1 MGASPWEKLFHVL
14 VCPLLRIPAHPP
26 DADAPETSCL
36 IPSAPASLVYSGCA
50 GSGVPGVSYAWCRHC
65 LSVPV
70 PHSLGK
76 CFPCSRRSPPSQ
88 ADLSD
93 AGSCPSA
100 AARKRRHNGGLA
112 VPPLPPGSSRVCA
125 GGRGFAAPTAVD
137 ESRFAAGPPH
147 LGTGWWQQ

>member
-1 MGASPWEKLFHVL
+1 MGASPWEKLLHVL
-14 VCPLLRIPAHPP
+14 ACPLLRIPAHPP

-50 GSGVPGVSYAWCRHC
+50 GSGVLGVSYAWCRHC
-65 LSVPV
+65 LSVTV
-70 PHSLGK
+70 PRSLGK
-76 CFPCSRRSPPSQ
+76 CFPCSRHSPPSQ

-100 AARKRRHNGGLA
+100 AARSTCCLTEENEGALGVSLC
-112 VPPLPPGSSRVCA
+112 PPPPPGSSRVCA

-137 ESRFAAGPPH
+137 E
-147 LGTGWWQQ
+147 